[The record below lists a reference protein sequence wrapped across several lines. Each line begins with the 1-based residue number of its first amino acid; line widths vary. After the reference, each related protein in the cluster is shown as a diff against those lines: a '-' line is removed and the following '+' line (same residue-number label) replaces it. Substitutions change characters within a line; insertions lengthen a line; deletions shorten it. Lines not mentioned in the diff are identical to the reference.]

1 MMIGIDTSKDHLSA
15 ALVSTACS
23 EKAVWQRD
31 LPNTPSGVA
40 TLLSLTPANTAWV
53 IEPTGR
59 YSLQVAKEAK
69 KASQLVLLAPPR
81 KAKKYLESIQSRAKT
96 DRLDSL
102 GLALFGLTR
111 PLQPYPI
118 KSDVVD
124 QLDQLLSARK
134 GLSQALSSL
143 RQQQKELL
151 YAREALSPSIEKL
164 ASEIEALDQKVAQHV
179 KGADEFRA
187 AEAIDEV
194 PGIGPVTAAAVT
206 SRLAAKQFDH
216 PDKFVAYI
224 GLDVGV
230 VQSGKRKG
238 ERGLTKQGDAQIR
251 RLLYLCAQANLR
263 TKDSPFREQFERERA
278 KGLSKTA
285 ALNAVARKLAK
296 LCWSLHQHGT
306 RYDAGR
312 VYSPP
317 KKDETP

>member
-1 MMIGIDTSKDHLSA
+1 MMIGIDTSEDRLSVA
-15 ALVSTACS
+15 MVSSACS
-23 EKAVWQRD
+23 EKAVWARD

-59 YSLQVAKEAK
+59 YSLQVAKEATK
-69 KASQLVLLAPPR
+69 SSQLVLLAPPR

-111 PLQPYPI
+111 PLKPYPI
-118 KSDVVD
+118 KSEVVD

-134 GLSQALSSL
+134 GLSEALSSL
-143 RQQQKELL
+143 RQQQRELA
-151 YAREALSPSIEKL
+151 YAREALSPSIDKL
-164 ASEIEALDQKVAQHV
+164 ASEIEALDQKIAQHV

-187 AEAIDEV
+187 AEALDEV

-224 GLDVGV
+224 GLDIGV

-251 RLLYLCAQANLR
+251 RLLYLCARANLR
-263 TKDSPFREQFERERA
+263 TKDSPFRLQFERERA
-278 KGLSKTA
+278 KGLSPTA
-285 ALNAVARKLAK
+285 ALNAVARKMAK
-296 LCWSLHQHGT
+296 LCWSLHRHGS

-317 KKDETP
+317 RDETQ